1 MAFGKPKQN
10 ARGTM
15 SARELESAM
24 DDIERATAELPA
36 PLAALHLPSLR
47 ANLEYTVR
55 RAGGTRVRIASKSVR
70 VRKVLELALGEDLS
84 GGDDIRGIMAFSLR
98 EALWLVECGCR
109 DVLLGYPTTDRQ
121 ALARLGADPEA
132 KAAITLMVDDVAHAE
147 IAEAAGA
154 HGVRLCI
161 DVDSS
166 LRLGPIHLGTRRSP
180 LRTAVEVEAL
190 ARALVGRGHQ
200 VVGAMFYEAQVAGV
214 QDNVFGIGPVKALSM
229 RRLVPLRQ
237 EVSAAIERA
246 TGRAP
251 DILNSGGTGSV
262 EASASAPSVTE
273 VTVGSGLFVPGIFD
287 YYKSFT
293 PRPALFFGL
302 DAVRTP
308 APGMST
314 LLYGGYIASGAP
326 GADRLPVPVRPNF
339 AFTSREGAGEVQT
352 PIDALL
358 PIGGRAW
365 LRHGK
370 AGELA
375 ERFAE
380 IVVVDSVDG
389 TPAVVDTWATYR
401 GEGKCFG

>member
-1 MAFGKPKQN
+1 M
-10 ARGTM
+10 
-15 SARELESAM
+15 RELDATI
-24 DDIERATAELPA
+24 DDIERATEDLPA

-47 ANLEYTVR
+47 ANVEYTVR

-70 VRKVLELALGEDLS
+70 VRKVLELALGADLA
-84 GGDDIRGIMAFSLR
+84 GGEKIRGVMAYSLR

-121 ALARLGADPEA
+121 ALARLGADREA
-132 KAAITLMVDDVAHAE
+132 KAAITIMVDDVAHAE

-154 HGVRLCI
+154 HGVRMCI
-161 DVDSS
+161 DVDAS
-166 LRLGPIHLGTRRSP
+166 LRIGPIHLGTRRSP
-180 LRTAVEVEAL
+180 LRTADQVEAL
-190 ARALVGRGHQ
+190 ARTLVARGHE

-214 QDNVFGIGPVKALSM
+214 QDNVFGIGPVKSLSM

-237 EVSAAIERA
+237 EVAEAIEQV
-246 TGRAP
+246 TGNAP
-251 DILNSGGTGSV
+251 EILNSGGTGSV
-262 EASASAPSVTE
+262 EASASAPAVTE

-287 YYKSFT
+287 FYTSFT

-302 DAVRTP
+302 DVVRTP

-314 LLYGGYIASGAP
+314 LLYGGYLASGAP
-326 GADRLPVPVRPNF
+326 AADRLPVPVRPGF

-352 PIDALL
+352 PIDAAL

-389 TPAVVDTWATYR
+389 TPTVVDRWATYR